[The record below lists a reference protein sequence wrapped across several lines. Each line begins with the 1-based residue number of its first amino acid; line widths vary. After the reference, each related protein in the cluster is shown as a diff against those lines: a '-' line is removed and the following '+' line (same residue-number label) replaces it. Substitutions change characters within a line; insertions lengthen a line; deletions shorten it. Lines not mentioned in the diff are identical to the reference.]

1 VNEDICWSEVTLE
14 LRQIH
19 AAAFTKEAS
28 SFENKDPE
36 QLLQHPP
43 SKDTSA
49 RVKTPIHIM
58 ADAHLRQED
67 LKALDQARSR
77 LFQLASNIN
86 SLKIDIAQSNPLP
99 EW

>member
-1 VNEDICWSEVTLE
+1 MSEVTLE

-19 AAAFTKEAS
+19 AAAFAQKAS
-28 SFENKDPE
+28 LLRKQKASNSFFNVHLPKTH
-36 QLLQHPP
+36 QHA
-43 SKDTSA
+43 SKLPT
-49 RVKTPIHIM
+49 HIM